1 LAYTIDRV
9 LGSFVNVTTRLRLLA
24 LPLLALLSAGLIA
37 CSSDDGGEDV
47 VKFPETVII
56 KEGDITPILA
66 NSELVVGPN
75 RIAIG
80 ILDKDEVPI
89 VDAKVKLTFYDL
101 NEGQTVKKLEVDA
114 VSRVPA
120 RDAGIAEQIDIINPD
135 GTKRTQFNVGEEVGV
150 YTAMVTFD
158 RPGNWGLKIDVDSTK
173 PKLKK
178 TVLPRFNVLEKGFT
192 PAIGSPAPRSRNL
205 TANDVTDLTIID
217 TSPKP
222 SAEMHTSTIADAIAA
237 GKPTLV
243 LFAVPGYCESRLC
256 GPELEIMRKLFPKYR
271 DKAEFIHV
279 EFYKDPSK
287 PTKTPV
293 DAVREWNLR
302 SEPWFF
308 LIDKQGNIAAKFEG
322 PTSLQELEEA
332 LQLIAP

>member
-1 LAYTIDRV
+1 M
-9 LGSFVNVTTRLRLLA
+9 TTRFALLA
-24 LPLLALLSAGLIA
+24 LSLLALLALGLTA
-37 CSSDDGGEDV
+37 CSGGGSDE

-66 NSELVVGPN
+66 NSELVVGLN

-80 ILDKDEVPI
+80 ILDRDGVPI

-101 NEGQTVKKLEVDA
+101 NGGQTVKKEEFDA

-120 RDAGIAEQIDIINPD
+120 RDAGIAEQIDITNPD
-135 GTKRTQFNVGEEVGV
+135 GSRRTQFNVGEDVGI
-150 YTAMVTFD
+150 YTAMVTFE
-158 RPGNWGLKIDVDSTK
+158 RGGNWGLKIDVDSTK
-173 PKLKK
+173 PKVKQ
-178 TVLPRFNVLEKGFT
+178 TVLPRFNVLEKGIT

-205 TANDVTDLTIID
+205 TAADVTDLTIID

-222 SAEMHTSTIADAIAA
+222 SVEMHTSTIADAIAA

-271 DKAEFIHV
+271 DRAEFIHV
-279 EFYKDPSK
+279 EFYKDPSR
-287 PTKTPV
+287 PNKTPV

-322 PTSLQELEEA
+322 PTSLQELDEA
-332 LQLIAP
+332 MQVIAP